1 MLEEFVDRRRPGQQP
16 VEVARPAAPDVVV
29 PARPDLVEEGVDAEG
44 LQ

>member
-1 MLEEFVDRRRPGQQP
+1 MLEEFVDGRRPGQQP

-29 PARPDLVEEGVDAEG
+29 PARPDLVEEGVDTEG